1 MRGDRDFRGDVRDP
15 RADRDRG
22 DRDLRAAPLDPRA
35 ARRAAAAS
43 SSDSSSAAASAASK
57 AAAAFSGM
65 ANLAGA
71 TDKEKA
77 NLIMQVL
84 QLSDEQINQL
94 PAEQRNSILMLKE
107 QIAKTQRQ

>member
-1 MRGDRDFRGDVRDP
+1 MRN
-15 RADRDRG
+15 

-35 ARRAAAAS
+35 RRPAPASSSSAA
-43 SSDSSSAAASAASK
+43 SSDSSNAAKA
-57 AAAAFSGM
+57 AAAAFSGI

-71 TDKEKA
+71 SDKEKA

-94 PAEQRNSILMLKE
+94 PEAQRNSILLLKE
-107 QIAKTQRQ
+107 QIAKTQGR